1 MIQYI
6 DGKQVRNMFVSGAN
20 NLKNHKDLVDKLN
33 VFPVPDG
40 DTGTNMSLTISC
52 AIKELNKV
60 EKDDIGQLGKALSK
74 GSLMGA
80 RGNSGVILSQIIRGI
95 AQSIDGKEMLTS
107 MDIAKALKNG
117 SDIAYKAVIK
127 PVEGTI
133 LTVVRESSEY
143 ALKAAVLEEDII
155 EFMKLLVK
163 EANNSL
169 NRTPELLHAL
179 KEAGVV
185 DSGGKGLVLVYE
197 GMLKSLEGQFV
208 ESQEIQT
215 TETTSVQVENRLSTE
230 DIKFQYCT
238 EFILET
244 DKISDLKMRDIMIKY
259 GDSLVVVGDDGIIK
273 VHVHTNTPGTVLQEA
288 LAYGQLL
295 TIKIENMK
303 LQHENKVIKD
313 AQQDKEVSEQAAVS
327 EEPKEFGFIAT
338 SMGDGLAKIF
348 KDFGVDHIIEGGQT
362 MNPSTEDFMNAID
375 KMNANNII
383 ILPNNSNIIMA
394 ANQAK
399 DLSDKNIIVI
409 PTKNVSQAFA
419 ALVNFDADLT
429 LEENEANMLDALS
442 TVKNGQ
448 VTYAVRNTV
457 INDVEVKEG
466 NIIGLGEGKLLSA
479 GDDIDEIT
487 TQLVESLVDEDSAII
502 TLFYG
507 EDIQEEQAEALRE
520 SLEEKFEDIDIELY
534 YGGQPIYYYLVS
546 VE

>member
-1 MIQYI
+1 MIQNI
-6 DGKQVRNMFVSGAN
+6 DGKQVRDMFVSGAN

-60 EKDDIGQLGKALSK
+60 EQDDIGQLGKALSK

-95 AQSIDGKEMLTS
+95 AKSIEGKETLNS
-107 MDIAKALKNG
+107 MDIAEALKNG
-117 SDIAYKAVIK
+117 SDTAYKAVIK

-133 LTVVRESSEY
+133 LTVVRESSDY
-143 ALKAAVLEEDII
+143 ALKAAALEEDVI

-169 NRTPELLHAL
+169 DRTPELLHAL

-197 GMLKSLEGQFV
+197 GRLKSLEGQFV

-215 TETTSVQVENRLSTE
+215 TETTSVQVENRISTE

-313 AQQDKEVSEQAAVS
+313 AQEDKEVSEQAAVS

-338 SMGDGLAKIF
+338 SMGQGLAKIF

-362 MNPSTEDFMNAID
+362 MNPSTEDFMNAIE
-375 KMNANNII
+375 KMNAHNII

-429 LEENEANMLDALS
+429 IEENEANMVEALS
-442 TVKNGQ
+442 TVKSGQ

-479 GDDIDEIT
+479 GDNIDEIT
-487 TQLVESLVDEDSAII
+487 TNLIESLVDEDSAII

-507 EDIQEEQAEALRE
+507 EDIKEEQAEALRE